1 MKLQSVPVLE
11 SKACIRFFRK
21 RAKKG
26 NVFEN
31 FGKNVKIWEYF
42 EKGQVHACA
51 CMKQLEYAVPV
62 TLVIDIF
69 KVSTKWQISSSGCTF
84 SQKKLY
90 VNDTVINLTRFRG

>member
-31 FGKNVKIWEYF
+31 FGKNV
-42 EKGQVHACA
+42 
-51 CMKQLEYAVPV
+51 
-62 TLVIDIF
+62 
-69 KVSTKWQISSSGCTF
+69 QI
-84 SQKKLY
+84 
-90 VNDTVINLTRFRG
+90 

>member
-31 FGKNVKIWEYF
+31 FGKNVKYSQIFTFLPKFSKKGNVF
-42 EKGQVHACA
+42 ENFGKNV
-51 CMKQLEYAVPV
+51 K
-62 TLVIDIF
+62 I
-69 KVSTKWQISSSGCTF
+69 
-84 SQKKLY
+84 
-90 VNDTVINLTRFRG
+90 